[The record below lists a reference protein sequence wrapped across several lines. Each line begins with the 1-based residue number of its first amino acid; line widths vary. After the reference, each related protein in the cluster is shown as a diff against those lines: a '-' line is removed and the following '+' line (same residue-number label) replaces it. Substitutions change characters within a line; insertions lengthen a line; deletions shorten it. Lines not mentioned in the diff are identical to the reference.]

1 MFYNLNKMVYGVSFA
16 GWLVY
21 VLPECADRFVIPL
34 HCKKNDHEGSK
45 VAKPKGKHMPS

>member
-1 MFYNLNKMVYGVSFA
+1 MVYGVSFA

-21 VLPECADRFVIPL
+21 VLPERADRFVIPL